1 MDKQTHITCPNCGH
15 DFDVEEVLGA
25 QAEEKIRLEFE
36 QKYAGHMNTLKEQK
50 KALMSAQEK
59 LTQEKEQLDQVLKD
73 KVRSQLEK
81 EKSSILQ
88 SARKEVMEK
97 FGLEMNSLRAEVDSR
112 KKENLSLKKREV
124 ELLQK
129 ESDLKEQKQEMEL
142 LMQKRFLEQK
152 EKIATDIRKQEEE
165 KALLRNREYEKQ
177 LEDQKKLIEEMKR
190 KAEQGSMQ
198 MQGEVMELVLADLLK
213 QLYPFDHIEEVPQ
226 GMKGADIVQTVNNNY
241 GAVCGKIVYES
252 KRTKAFAND
261 WIEKLKHDQRNLKA
275 DVAVIVT
282 QTMPRDMETFGN
294 KDGVW
299 ICNFSEIRGLTY
311 VLREMVIRAFNA
323 AAAEENK
330 VDKMELVY
338 SYITSVEFS
347 QRIEAIIEGFQSMRS
362 HLQKEKNAMQRLWAQ
377 REKEIDKVVLN
388 TIEMYGAVKGIA
400 GNAVQGVD
408 ILELPGREDDD

>member
-1 MDKQTHITCPNCGH
+1 MDKQTHIHCPNCGH
-15 DFDVEEVLGA
+15 AFDVEEVLGA

-36 QKYAGHMNTLKEQK
+36 QKYAAHMNTLKAQK
-50 KALMSAQEK
+50 QDLRSAQEK
-59 LTQEKEQLDQVLKD
+59 LAKDKSQLDQVLKE
-73 KVRSQLEK
+73 KVQSQLEK

-88 SARKEVMEK
+88 SARKELLDK
-97 FGLEMNSLRAEVDSR
+97 FGLEMTSLRAEVDTR
-112 KKENLSLKKREV
+112 KKENLLLKKREI

-129 ESDLKEQKQEMEL
+129 ESDLKEQKQQMEL

-165 KALLRNREYEKQ
+165 KATMRNREYEKQ

-198 MQGEVMELVLADLLK
+198 MQGEVMELVLADLLR

-226 GMKGADIVQTVNNNY
+226 GMKGADIVQTVSNNY
-241 GAVCGKIVYES
+241 GAVCGKIIYES

-275 DVAVIVT
+275 DIAVLVT

-311 VLREMVIRAFNA
+311 VLREMVTRAFNA

-347 QRIEAIIEGFQSMRS
+347 QRIEAIIEGFQSMRN

-377 REKEIDKVVLN
+377 REKEIEKVVQN

-400 GNAVQGVD
+400 GNAVQEVD
-408 ILELPGREDDD
+408 ILELPGEKGDE

>member
-73 KVRSQLEK
+73 KVRSQLDK

-129 ESDLKEQKQEMEL
+129 ESDLKEQKQQMEL

-198 MQGEVMELVLADLLK
+198 MQGEVMELVLADLLR

>member
-1 MDKQTHITCPNCGH
+1 
-15 DFDVEEVLGA
+15 VEEVLGA